1 MAWLSLFAKAWALD
15 SICFYYNKIDSVRE
29 LINYQRA
36 VVESQY
42 LSKKQLLTLK
52 KATTK
57 TYVYLSVG
65 EIDGSVPSHLKK
77 AVKTRNDGWKSSVMD
92 VSNSEFQKYILDKA
106 KELLDFGG
114 NVT

>member
-1 MAWLSLFAKAWALD
+1 MVVSH
-15 SICFYYNKIDSVRE
+15 
-29 LINYQRA
+29 LI
-36 VVESQY
+36 
-42 LSKKQLLTLK
+42 
-52 KATTK
+52 
-57 TYVYLSVG
+57 
-65 EIDGSVPSHLKK
+65 LKK